1 MKTVQSQGFRL
12 NVWDIGGTVTLTG
25 VHMWW
30 CGVWCT
36 KCMFTVLCVD
46 AYLRPEDT
54 SAILEQLL

>member
-1 MKTVQSQGFRL
+1 VKTVQSQGFRL
-12 NVWDIGGTVTLTG
+12 NVWDIGGTVTLAS
-25 VHMWW
+25 M
-30 CGVWCT
+30 CVWCT